1 MRENR
6 FREPRGADDRSYDDA
21 DFQVEESLP
30 IQKPRLRRRGGAG
43 LRDREAVMRLVKDIP
58 AFLKLLGRLAR
69 DPRVSKVDKAIVLA
83 TIGYIVMPMDF
94 IPDFLPFIGQVDD
107 LYLLALALDRLLN
120 NAGIDLL
127 LEHWD
132 GDVGSL
138 ETAITALDK
147 AGSFLPSQVR
157 ALVRTILRDR

>member
-1 MRENR
+1 MREKP
-6 FREPRGADDRSYDDA
+6 FREPKAA
-21 DFQVEESLP
+21 AEELGFEELESVP
-30 IQKPRLRRRGGAG
+30 IQRPRLRRGRAAV
-43 LRDREAVMRLVKDIP
+43 RDRETIMRLVRDIP
-58 AFLKLLGRLAR
+58 SFLKLLGRLAR
-69 DPRVSKVDKAIVLA
+69 DPRVSKVDKAIVAA

-107 LYLLALALDRLLN
+107 IYLLALALDRLLN

-138 ETAITALDK
+138 ETAITALEK

-157 ALVRTILRDR
+157 SLVRTVLREK